1 MFVSLG
7 WECLKSEGLEEI
19 PLVCSLKPLITRWLE
34 ATPGTAGTS
43 CIDFE
48 DRSFLV
54 KANHDTS

>member
-1 MFVSLG
+1 MFVFLG

-43 CIDFE
+43 CIDFHMKIAVFGE
-48 DRSFLV
+48 S
-54 KANHDTS
+54 KS